1 MATNKAYIKK
11 NRTNKGGTLDEAAI
25 AAYQTNPYSG
35 GHKTMKVGP
44 EHCKQ
49 DANAFISGRDVSAAA
64 SPVYP
69 GSILYL
75 YNNSATVAWVAL
87 STDPAVATPTGFA
100 NGIPLKPNDWTILSA
115 GENNFILSS
124 AATVGLYEP
133 KDDTVLRD
141 EN

>member
-1 MATNKAYIKK
+1 MATNKAYTKK
-11 NRTNKGGTLDEAAI
+11 NRTNKGTPLDEAAI
-25 AAYQTNPYSG
+25 SSYQANPYSG
-35 GHKTMKVGP
+35 GRKSLKVGP
-44 EHCKQ
+44 DFCKQ
-49 DANAFISGRDVSAAA
+49 DTDAFISGRDVSTAG
-64 SPVYP
+64 PVVP

-87 STDPAVATPTGFA
+87 STDPAVLAPAGFPT
-100 NGIPLKPNDWTILSA
+100 GIPLKPNDWTVLSA
-115 GENNFILSS
+115 GENSVIRSS